1 MFVSVKKMVQAEQR
15 AIKELLIPSQ
25 TLMFNAGKSVAELI
39 MEKYGSSKR
48 VGVVAGFGNNG
59 GDGFVTAMFLADKG
73 MNVKVVS
80 LGKPDAFSSDA
91 HHFLNACLQ
100 RKTINVKF
108 AHDKETVAKELADF
122 NHCELVVDGLLG
134 TGLTGQVVEPIA
146 TAIRC
151 LPKGCPVVAVD
162 IPSGLNGTTGAVG
175 DPCIRAKDTV
185 TFARGK
191 IGMMNREAYTGQITV
206 TDIGIPDICFDDE
219 KWYKLTHK

>member
-15 AIKELLIPSQ
+15 AIKELLIPSK
-25 TLMFNAGKSVAELI
+25 TLMYNAGKSVAELI
-39 MEKYGSSKR
+39 LEKYRGAKR

-73 MNVKVVS
+73 LNVKVVS

-91 HHFLNACLQ
+91 HHFLGACLE
-100 RKTINVKF
+100 RKAIDVKF
-108 AHDKETVAKELADF
+108 AHDSEAVAKELADF
-122 NHCELVVDGLLG
+122 NHCELIVDGLLG

-146 TAIRC
+146 TAIRR
-151 LPKGCPVVAVD
+151 LPEGCPVVAVD
-162 IPSGLNGTTGAVG
+162 IPSGLNGTTGAIG
-175 DPCIRAKDTV
+175 DPCVRAKDTV

-191 IGMMNREAYTGQITV
+191 IGMLDRAPYTGEITV
-206 TDIGIPDICFDDE
+206 TDIGIPDICFDDD